1 MNARARGADIGN
13 RTVKIMRHRTRA
25 WAFALAAASTF
36 AHAQTDLL
44 GAAQAAL
51 AHDPVYAAAL
61 AQNQA
66 DATKRKQG
74 RAGYLPQVF
83 ATGNV
88 RYGAIDQETTGA
100 HFAGG
105 GFGSSNGIAFDTRA
119 AGATGAGWAITIKE
133 NLYSA
138 TKNADAR
145 QLNDAAD
152 AGDASLRLARQTLL
166 LQVAQAYFG
175 VLAAQDDVA
184 ALQSIHDT
192 ALEARNIAQGR
203 FDAGDAPITDIK
215 DAQAR
220 ADLAQAQMLAAQ
232 TTLQLKR
239 GELSDLTGSSQG
251 AVRPLAGSA
260 AVESMTSGELGDW
273 QSRAMT
279 GNPLIELRK
288 LGIDSARAETSRYRP
303 GAGTTV
309 DAYASYIGDRVNGA
323 GYGGNSSMRSNSA
336 VVGIMVTIPL
346 YTGGLRGAKA
356 QESAALLTRAG
367 LDEDAARVAI
377 AREVRQAFL
386 GMQSA
391 QAQVIALGQAL
402 RSAELQLDA
411 NRTGFQAGERPSI
424 DVLNAEQALVGTRR
438 DLAAARYQVVLD
450 RLRLAAAAGELDEAQ
465 LETINALLH

>member
-1 MNARARGADIGN
+1 MSHG
-13 RTVKIMRHRTRA
+13 KRA
-25 WAFALAAASTF
+25 WAIVLVAASTL

-44 GAAQAAL
+44 GAARAAL
-51 AHDPVYAAAL
+51 AHDPVYASAL
-61 AQNQA
+61 AQNLA

-74 RAGYLPQVF
+74 RAGFLPQVY

-88 RYGAIDQETTGA
+88 RYGTTDQETTGA

-105 GFGSSNGIAFDTRA
+105 GFGASNGIAFDTRA

-138 TKNADAR
+138 SKNADAR
-145 QLNDAAD
+145 QMNDAAD

-166 LQVAQAYFG
+166 LQVAQAYFA

-184 ALQSIHDT
+184 ALQSIRD
-192 ALEARNIAQGR
+192 AAREAGNIAQGR
-203 FDAGDAPITDIK
+203 FDTGDAAITDVK
-215 DAQAR
+215 DAHAR

-232 TTLQLKR
+232 TTLDLKR
-239 GELSDLTGSSQG
+239 AELRDLTGGSDNGSDG
-251 AVRPLAGSA
+251 ALRPLADSDQ
-260 AVESMTSGELGDW
+260 VESLSAGNFADW
-273 QSRAMT
+273 QSRAMAD
-279 GNPLIELRK
+279 NPLIELRR

-309 DAYASYIGDRVNGA
+309 DAFASYIGDRMNGA

-336 VVGIMVTIPL
+336 VVGIMITIPL
-346 YTGGLRGAKA
+346 YTGGLRSAKA
-356 QESAALLTRAG
+356 EESAALLNRAG
-367 LDEDAARVAI
+367 LDEDAARVAV

-391 QAQVIALGQAL
+391 QTQVKALTQAL

-411 NRTGFQAGERPSI
+411 NRTGFQAGDRPSV
-424 DVLNAEQALVGTRR
+424 DVLNAEQALFGTRR
-438 DLAAARYQVVLD
+438 DLAVARYQVVLN
-450 RLRLAAAAGELDEAQ
+450 RLRLAAAAGQLDEDQLAQ
-465 LETINALLH
+465 INALLH

>member
-1 MNARARGADIGN
+1 
-13 RTVKIMRHRTRA
+13 MRHVARA
-25 WAFALAAASTF
+25 WAFALFAASAN

-152 AGDASLRLARQTLL
+152 AGDASLRVARQTLL

-175 VLAAQDDVA
+175 VLSAQDNVA
-184 ALQSIHDT
+184 ALQSIRDT

-203 FDAGDAPITDIK
+203 FDTGDAPVTDIK

-232 TTLQLKR
+232 TTLELKR
-239 GELSDLTGSSQG
+239 GELSDLTGAPQG

-260 AVESMTSGELGDW
+260 AVESMSSGELGDW

-309 DAYASYIGDRVNGA
+309 DAFASYIGDRVNGA

-346 YTGGLRGAKA
+346 YTGGLRSAKA

-367 LDEDAARVAI
+367 LDEDAARVST

-386 GMQSA
+386 GMRSA
-391 QAQVIALGQAL
+391 QAQVIALSQAL

-424 DVLNAEQALVGTRR
+424 DVLNAEQALAGTRR
-438 DLAAARYQVVLD
+438 DLAAARYQVLLD

-465 LETINALLH
+465 LETINAMLH